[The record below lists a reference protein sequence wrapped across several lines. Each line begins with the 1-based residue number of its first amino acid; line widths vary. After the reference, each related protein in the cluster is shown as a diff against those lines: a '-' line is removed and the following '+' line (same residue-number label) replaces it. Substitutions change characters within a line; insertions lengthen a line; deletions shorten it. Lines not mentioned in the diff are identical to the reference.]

1 VIQSNNKCKK
11 IKKVKPI
18 SEEEVSK
25 LSELPENWKRVRLND
40 LSFLITDGKHGDCR
54 NHENSG
60 YFFISAKDIFDGK
73 INYANARQIKK
84 EDFEEVHKRTD
95 LQPGDILVTNAGTI
109 GRIAI
114 ATANDKTSKTTF
126 QKSVAIIKK
135 PNSLIDSKYLAYHLE
150 NDVERIKLVSKGTA
164 QKNLLLGTMS
174 ELIIVICPFP
184 EQRAIVSKIEQ
195 LFSELD
201 NGIANLKL
209 AQEQLKVYRQAVL
222 KKAFEGELT
231 RKWREQQLDLPD
243 ANDFLKRIQ
252 KEREEVTK
260 SGKKLQKNNQLN
272 ETELSELPNGW
283 GWTRLGNLVEEPKY
297 GTSKKCDYNI
307 NGIGVLRIPNISDGL
322 INDSDLKFA
331 QFNSTEIENYRL
343 KTGDILTIRS
353 NGSVDLVGKCALV
366 SSKDEK
372 YLYAGYLIR
381 LRPRSPLINSKY
393 LLNCLS
399 SIDLRYQIE
408 SKAKSTSG
416 VNNINSGELQSLII
430 PLCSLP
436 EQQAIVQEI
445 ETRLSVCDKIEQENE
460 ANLER
465 AEALRQSILKKAFE
479 GKLLNEKELAEVR
492 RAEDWEVAEVLLQ
505 KIKAERAG
513 NVKKALIL

>member
-1 VIQSNNKCKK
+1 M
-11 IKKVKPI
+11 
-18 SEEEVSK
+18 EESM
-25 LSELPENWKRVRLND
+25 LND
-40 LSFLITDGKHGDCR
+40 DFVKFGWKTVKLGDFIDFVGGGTPDKKNPDYWNGDIKWASVKDVKNKYLHTTQDTITELGLKNSSSQLAIDG
-54 NHENSG
+54 E
-60 YFFISAKDIFDGK
+60 
-73 INYANARQIKK
+73 
-84 EDFEEVHKRTD
+84 
-95 LQPGDILVTNAGTI
+95 LILVTRISPGKCVIAKDN
-109 GRIAI
+109 IAI
-114 ATANDKTSKTTF
+114 NQDLKIVKLKADVLTNFVHYFFTAKENEFIKRSSGTTV
-126 QKSVAIIKK
+126 KGIRLEEIRIIE
-135 PNSLIDSKYLAYHLE
+135 IDLPPL
-150 NDVERIKLVSKGTA
+150 
-164 QKNLLLGTMS
+164 
-174 ELIIVICPFP
+174 P

-231 RKWREQQLDLPD
+231 KKWREQQSDLPD
-243 ANDFLKRIQ
+243 AGDLLEQIRR
-252 KEREEVTK
+252 EREEGYNKKLEEWKKAVK
-260 SGKKLQKNNQLN
+260 EWEDAGKKDKKPTKPKKSKETTPFT
-272 ETELSELPNGW
+272 ETELSNLPKGW
-283 GWTRLGNLVEEPKY
+283 GWIRLGNLVEEPKY

-322 INDSDLKFA
+322 INDSDLKYA
-331 QFNSTEIENYRL
+331 QFDFTEIENYRL

-366 SSKDEK
+366 STKDEK

-381 LRPRSPLINSKY
+381 LRPISSLINSKY

-416 VNNINSGELQSLII
+416 VNNINSGELQSLKI
-430 PLCSLP
+430 PICTPP
-436 EQQAIVQEI
+436 EQQFIVQEI
-445 ETRLSVCDKIEQENE
+445 ETRLSVCDKIEQDIET
-460 ANLER
+460 NLDK

-492 RAEDWEVAEVLLQ
+492 LAEDWEPAEVLLERV
-505 KIKAERAG
+505 KAE
-513 NVKKALIL
+513 KKASGKKGKS

>member
-1 VIQSNNKCKK
+1 MNDTENL
-11 IKKVKPI
+11 KPLPVGWCWTTIGDI
-18 SEEEVSK
+18 SEVKGGKRLPKGHDYSETPTVFPYIRVTDFENMSINLESLKFLNPSTQKHISDYTISK
-25 LSELPENWKRVRLND
+25 NDIYISIAGSIGKVGMIPKKLDGSNLTENAAKITGIESIDRK
-40 LSFLITDGKHGDCR
+40 FLCYVLTFMASQ
-54 NHENSG
+54 E
-60 YFFISAKDIFDGK
+60 
-73 INYANARQIKK
+73 QIKK
-84 EDFEEVHKRTD
+84 FTVSSN
-95 LQPGDILVTNAGTI
+95 QP
-109 GRIAI
+109 
-114 ATANDKTSKTTF
+114 K
-126 QKSVAIIKK
+126 
-135 PNSLIDSKYLAYHLE
+135 LALF
-150 NDVERIKLVSKGTA
+150 RIK
-164 QKNLLLGTMS
+164 Q
-174 ELIIVICPFP
+174 IIIPLPPLP
-184 EQRAIVSKIEQ
+184 EQRAIVSKIEL

-492 RAEDWEVAEVLLQ
+492 KAEDWEPAEVLLER
-505 KIKAERAG
+505 IKAEKAG
-513 NVKKALIL
+513 YKKKLENW

>member
-1 VIQSNNKCKK
+1 MKDLTENPKNDIVDGPFGSNLKSNEFIEVGIPVFKIQN
-11 IKKVKPI
+11 IKENRFVDKNINFVSPTKA
-18 SEEEVSK
+18 EE
-25 LSELPENWKRVRLND
+25 LSRH
-40 LSFLITDGKHGDCR
+40 S
-54 NHENSG
+54 
-60 YFFISAKDIFDGK
+60 
-73 INYANARQIKK
+73 
-84 EDFEEVHKRTD
+84 
-95 LQPGDILVTNAGTI
+95 
-109 GRIAI
+109 
-114 ATANDKTSKTTF
+114 F
-126 QKSVAIIKK
+126 QKGDLIITKLGNPLGLCCKVPEKYPYGIIVADLMRFRPSTRRVVVQYLMYGINSVIVQNQFKAIT
-135 PNSLIDSKYLAYHLE
+135 
-150 NDVERIKLVSKGTA
+150 KGTTRPRV
-164 QKNLLLGTMS
+164 NLT
-174 ELIIVICPFP
+174 IVRGIKFPFPPLP

-231 RKWREQQLDLPD
+231 KKWREQQRDLPD
-243 ANDFLKRIQ
+243 AEELLEQIR
-252 KEREEVTK
+252 KEREEAAKK
-260 SGKKLQKNNQLN
+260 SGKKLKSINSL
-272 ETELSELPNGW
+272 TEVKLSNLPKGW
-283 GWTRLGNLVEEPKY
+283 KWTRLGNLVEEPKY

-331 QFNSTEIENYRL
+331 QFDSTEIENYHL
-343 KTGDILTIRS
+343 KAGDILTIRS

-366 SSKDEK
+366 STKDEK
-372 YLYAGYLIR
+372 HLYAGYLIR
-381 LRPRSPLINSKY
+381 LRPISPLINSKY

-430 PLCSLP
+430 PFCSLP

-445 ETRLSVCDKIEQENE
+445 ETRLSVCDKIEQDIET
-460 ANLER
+460 NLEK

-479 GKLLNEKELAEVR
+479 GKLLNERELAEVR
-492 RAEDWEVAEVLLQ
+492 GAEDWEPAEVLLER
-505 KIKAERAG
+505 IKAEKAQNG
-513 NVKKALIL
+513 KKIH